1 MKKLMKAIAF
11 ATVMCMLLSTAAF
24 AAVEVTDYATKAV
37 EVTVEGVQNGEQVA
51 LIITKDGA
59 DFTKENILFVDQKAA
74 GASTAVFN
82 TVITDNTVETVD
94 VYAGFASNSTSQ
106 AVLVAEDVD
115 LTEEIVVEI
124 TVTLANV
131 QIVNDIT
138 EVENEA
144 GYVISKADPDTKGA
158 VVRFELSIANAEA
171 GDIEGMF
178 WVLDVK
184 NDETQATATKYVAA
198 DAAIVD
204 ALGSV
209 LTGNVAITA
218 ALNSTGY
225 TVTGAK
231 ALLSVKGEEVEL
243 VKE

>member
-1 MKKLMKAIAF
+1 MKKFMKAIAF
-11 ATVMCMLLSTAAF
+11 ATVMCLVLSTAAF

-37 EVTVEGVQNGEQVA
+37 EVTVEGVQKGEQVA
-51 LIITKDGA
+51 IIITRDGSS
-59 DFTKENILFVDQKAA
+59 FTEANVLFVDQKAA

-82 TVITDNTVETVD
+82 TAITADVETVD

-106 AVLVAEDVD
+106 VVLVAEDVD
-115 LTEEIVVEI
+115 LTAPVVEI
-124 TVTLANV
+124 TVTLADV

-138 EVENEA
+138 EVVEDDF
-144 GYVISKADPDTKGA
+144 VISTADPDTKGA
-158 VVRFELSIANAEA
+158 VVRFVLNVANAAA

-209 LTGNVAITA
+209 LTGDVAITA

>member
-37 EVTVEGVQNGEQVA
+37 EVTVEGVQKGEQVA
-51 LIITKDGA
+51 IIITNDGSS
-59 DFTKENILFVDQKAA
+59 FTKENVLFVDQKAA

-82 TVITDNTVETVD
+82 TAIEADVETVD

-106 AVLVAEDVD
+106 VVLVAEDVD

-124 TVTLANV
+124 TVTLADV

-138 EVENEA
+138 EVVEDDV
-144 GYVISKADPDTKGA
+144 VISTADPDTKGA
-158 VVRFELSIANAEA
+158 VVRFELSIANAVA

-184 NDETQATATKYVAA
+184 NDQTQATATKYVAA